1 MAGGRPRLGER
12 ALTKRERDQRSR
24 QKRIIQQTTLVEALA
39 AIKHP
44 ATCGTLREARMIA
57 SATLEA
63 LAGEGIPS
71 VREGWE
77 REQKL
82 MWVDVEEWRKFAEWR
97 ALLPLE
103 Q

>member
-1 MAGGRPRLGER
+1 M
-12 ALTKRERDQRSR
+12 
-24 QKRIIQQTTLVEALA
+24 
-39 AIKHP
+39 
-44 ATCGTLREARMIA
+44 
-57 SATLEA
+57 
-63 LAGEGIPS
+63 AGEGIPS